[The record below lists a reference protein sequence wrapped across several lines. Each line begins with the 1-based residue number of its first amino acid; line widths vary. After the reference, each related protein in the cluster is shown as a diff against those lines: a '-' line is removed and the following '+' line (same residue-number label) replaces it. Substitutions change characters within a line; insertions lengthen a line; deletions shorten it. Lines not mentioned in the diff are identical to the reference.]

1 MDKKFPYGYD
11 VNAYID
17 KAFVNIIYMKRL
29 FFALMMLCA
38 GMSAQAQ
45 TIHVDHHFWDGDEL
59 YTVKEIRMGKY
70 FYMTTSQDNEL
81 TLEKVDGKQGEY
93 KLIPSRQAEECP
105 FGAQYGWRVQHIT
118 QEGQSFLAV
127 RKPNGD
133 VMWVLDQTTDNEET
147 CEYKQQMMG
156 QEEPWNAVNSIL
168 LNRAYLHSNVATNA
182 ELRLLR
188 NKILAYHGY
197 RFQSKDLQEHFGKM
211 AWYKPVDDNSTIKLG
226 IIEQTNIQL
235 IKSEEAERD
244 ENQTGDFLGEE
255 PYWETEEGV
264 AECIR
269 EYFDAVNKTFA
280 EGSGMNPYDLD
291 RKYYSAYWN
300 EVYDKVNKKESN
312 ATLAEQLFFVD
323 DNHWTAGMETPVE
336 AKNIKVE
343 FLADEKAEAILTLV
357 DKKHGH
363 TQKVILTL
371 DFEEAIWRISNWLEK
386 SHDTSGSILVRMER
400 YIGQ

>member
-1 MDKKFPYGYD
+1 MKKLL
-11 VNAYID
+11 
-17 KAFVNIIYMKRL
+17 FV
-29 FFALMMLCA
+29 LMTLCA
-38 GMSAQAQ
+38 GMAAQAQ
-45 TIHVDHHFWDGDEL
+45 TIHLDHHFWDGYSL

-70 FYMTTSQDNEL
+70 FYMTTSQGEEL
-81 TLEKVDGKQGEY
+81 TLEKIDGKPGEY
-93 KLIPSRQAEECP
+93 KIIPSRQADECP

-118 QEGQSFLAV
+118 QAGQSFLAV

-133 VMWVLDQTTDNEET
+133 VMWVLDQTTEKEEK
-147 CEYKQQMMG
+147 CDEMQQMMT

-168 LNRAYLHSNVATNA
+168 LNRAYLRDMVSSKQ

-197 RFQSKDLQEHFGKM
+197 RFQSKDLQEYFGKIG
-211 AWYKPVDDNSTIKLG
+211 WYKPGNDNNAIKLD

-235 IKSEEAERD
+235 IKSEEADRTE
-244 ENQTGDFLGEE
+244 EVLGDE

-280 EGSGMNPYDLD
+280 EGSGMSPFDLD
-291 RKYYSAYWN
+291 KKYYSAYWN
-300 EVYDKVNKKESN
+300 EVYNKVNEKESN
-312 ATLAEQLFFVD
+312 ATSTEQLFFVD
-323 DNHWTAGMETPVE
+323 DNHWTAGLETPVE
-336 AKNIKVE
+336 VKDIKVE
-343 FLADEKAEAILTLV
+343 FLTDTMAEATLTLV
-357 DKKHGH
+357 DKRHG
-363 TQKVILTL
+363 QSLKAILIL

-386 SHDTSGSILVRMER
+386 SHDTSGSILVRMEK